1 MTVCGQAAGVLADA
15 LRGEGRVIHFRSGQ
29 ALFVEGDRAARVFL
43 VRHGWVV
50 LSCVGAGGREVVL
63 AVSGPG
69 DVIGELSAFDGRP
82 RSATAVAAGDVESVV
97 ASSEA
102 LMRALEGPGA
112 ALELIGVLASRLRDD
127 THRLVDFATLSTS
140 GRIAWRLSEMADRF
154 GEPVAEGVSVAL
166 PLSQDQLASWC
177 GASREA
183 AVRALRALR
192 TLGVISTGR
201 HRVVVHDPERLRRNA
216 QGLA

>member
-1 MTVCGQAAGVLADA
+1 MMVSGQAALADA
-15 LRGEGRVIHFRSGQ
+15 LRREGRAIHVRSGQ
-29 ALFVEGDRAARVFL
+29 ALFLEGDRAERVFL
-43 VRHGWVV
+43 MQRGWVV

-82 RSATAVAAGDVESVV
+82 RSATAVAAEDVEAVV

-102 LMRALEGPGA
+102 LMRALEEPGA
-112 ALELIGVLASRLRDD
+112 ALELIGVLAARLRHD
-127 THRLVDFATLSTS
+127 TRTLVDFATLSTA
-140 GRIAWRLSEMADRF
+140 GRIAWRLSELADRF

-201 HRVVVHDPERLRRNA
+201 RSVLVHDPEQLRRKA
-216 QGLA
+216 RGLA

>member
-1 MTVCGQAAGVLADA
+1 MIVSGQAAGVLVDA
-15 LRGEGRVIHFRSGQ
+15 LRREGRVVQFGSGQ

-43 VRHGWVV
+43 VQRGWVV

-69 DVIGELSAFDGRP
+69 DVIGELSAFDGQP
-82 RSATAVAAGDVESVV
+82 RSATAVAAEDVEAVV

-102 LMRALEGPGA
+102 LTRALEGPGA
-112 ALELIGVLASRLRDD
+112 ALELIGVLAARLRHD
-127 THRLVDFATLSTS
+127 TRTLVDFATLSTA
-140 GRIAWRLSEMADRF
+140 GRIAWRLSELADRF

-192 TLGVISTGR
+192 MLGIISTGR
-201 HRVVVHDPERLRRNA
+201 RSVVVHDPEQLRRKA

>member
-1 MTVCGQAAGVLADA
+1 VTGQ
-15 LRGEGRVIHFRSGQ
+15 RVYS
-29 ALFVEGDRAARVFL
+29 
-43 VRHGWVV
+43 
-50 LSCVGAGGREVVL
+50 
-63 AVSGPG
+63 
-69 DVIGELSAFDGRP
+69 
-82 RSATAVAAGDVESVV
+82 V
-97 ASSEA
+97 ASSEV
-102 LMRALEGPGA
+102 LTRALEGPGA

-140 GRIAWRLSEMADRF
+140 GRIASRLSELADRF

-201 HRVVVHDPERLRRNA
+201 HSGSFMTRSGFAATRRDLPERA
-216 QGLA
+216 

>member
-1 MTVCGQAAGVLADA
+1 MMVSGEAAGVLADA
-15 LRGEGRVIHFRSGQ
+15 LRREGRVIRVRSGQ
-29 ALFVEGDRAARVFL
+29 ALFVEGDRAERVFL
-43 VRHGWVV
+43 VQRGWVI
-50 LSCVGAGGREVVL
+50 LSCVGPGGREVVL

-82 RSATAVAAGDVESVV
+82 RSATAVAAEDVEAVV

-102 LMRALEGPGA
+102 LTRALEEPGA

-140 GRIAWRLSEMADRF
+140 GRIASRLSELADRF
-154 GEPVAEGVSVAL
+154 GEPVAEGTSVAL

-201 HRVVVHDPERLRRNA
+201 HSVVVHDPERLRRQA

>member
-1 MTVCGQAAGVLADA
+1 MVASTQAGGVLGDA
-15 LRGEGRVIHFRSGQ
+15 LRREGRAIRVRSGQ

-43 VRHGWVV
+43 VQRGWVI

-63 AVSGPG
+63 AVGGPG

-82 RSATAVAAGDVESVV
+82 RSATAVAAEEVEAVV
-97 ASSEA
+97 APAEV
-102 LMRALEGPGA
+102 LTRALEQPGA
-112 ALELIGVLASRLRDD
+112 AQELIGLLASRVRDD
-127 THRLVDFATLSTS
+127 TRRLVDFATLSTS
-140 GRIAWRLSEMADRF
+140 GRIAWRLSELADRF
-154 GEPVAEGVSVAL
+154 GEPVAEGVSVSL

-192 TLGVISTGR
+192 TLGIISTGR
-201 HRVVVHDPERLRRNA
+201 RSVVVHDAVRLRRRA

>member
-1 MTVCGQAAGVLADA
+1 MMVSGQAAGVLADA
-15 LRGEGRVIHFRSGQ
+15 LRREGRLIHVRSGQ
-29 ALFVEGDRAARVFL
+29 ALFVEGDRAERVFL
-43 VRHGWVV
+43 VQRGWVV
-50 LSCVGAGGREVVL
+50 ISCVGAGGREVVL

-82 RSATAVAAGDVESVV
+82 RSATAVAADDVEAVV

-102 LMRALEGPGA
+102 LTRALAEPGA
-112 ALELIGVLASRLRDD
+112 ALELIGVLAARLRDD
-127 THRLVDFATLSTS
+127 TRKVVDFATLSTS
-140 GRIAWRLSEMADRF
+140 GRIAWRLSELADRF

-192 TLGVISTGR
+192 MLGVISTGR
-201 HRVVVHDPERLRRNA
+201 RSVVVHDPEQLRRKA

>member
-1 MTVCGQAAGVLADA
+1 MMVSGQAAGVLADA
-15 LRGEGRVIHFRSGQ
+15 LRREGRVIHVRGGQ
-29 ALFVEGDRAARVFL
+29 ALFVEGDRAERVFL
-43 VRHGWVV
+43 VQRGWVV
-50 LSCVGAGGREVVL
+50 VSCIGTGGREVVL

-82 RSATAVAAGDVESVV
+82 RSATAVATEDVDAVV
-97 ASSEA
+97 ASSAA
-102 LMRALEGPGA
+102 LTRALKEPGA

-127 THRLVDFATLSTS
+127 TRTLVDFATLNTA
-140 GRIAWRLSEMADRF
+140 GRIAWRLSELADRF
-154 GEPVAEGVSVAL
+154 GEPVADGTSVAL

-192 TLGVISTGR
+192 MLGVISTAR
-201 HRVVVHDPERLRRNA
+201 RSIVVHDREQLRRRA